1 MSLRFSKV
9 TLASE
14 NRRTE
19 FLVGGIP
26 KRCADLNGWTAFEKF
41 IDDTPLYQ
49 TVRVFVQT
57 FLYGGE
63 EPVDATPEEIAYLNK
78 RTEMRSDFIET
89 RTEKIGKTRF
99 RFINM

>member
-49 TVRVFVQT
+49 TVRVCANVPVRRRGA
-57 FLYGGE
+57 GGRHAGRDRLSE
-63 EPVDATPEEIAYLNK
+63 QAD
-78 RTEMRSDFIET
+78 
-89 RTEKIGKTRF
+89 
-99 RFINM
+99 

>member
-14 NRRTE
+14 KRRTE